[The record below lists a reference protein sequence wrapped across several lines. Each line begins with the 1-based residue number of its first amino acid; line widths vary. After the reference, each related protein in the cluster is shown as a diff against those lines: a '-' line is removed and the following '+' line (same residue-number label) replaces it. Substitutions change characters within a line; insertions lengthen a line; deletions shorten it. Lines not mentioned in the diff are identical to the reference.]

1 MAKIDLKNIQK
12 KPTHFFSFKKT
23 RRVKKKKWKLSHT
36 IFNFRAIMHT
46 QIVIVSLKHWGAFGI
61 TIVRK

>member
-23 RRVKKKKWKLSHT
+23 RRGKKKEMETEIPHNFQLPRNNAITNSNRLIKALGSIWK
-36 IFNFRAIMHT
+36 N
-46 QIVIVSLKHWGAFGI
+46 
-61 TIVRK
+61 